1 MSHSPTFSSRRTES
15 LACQLTSPELV
26 KRKQTVLAELKKQIL
41 ESKETA
47 NGFVYKFKGGDG
59 ILDQLTEFIKAER
72 QCCPFFTFTLA
83 IGKESEGVW
92 LELAGPEGSKE
103 FIKTEL
109 EF

>member
-1 MSHSPTFSSRRTES
+1 MSHVYSFSSLPTES

-26 KRKQTVLAELKKQIL
+26 KRKQTVLAELRRQIQ

-59 ILDQLTEFIKAER
+59 IIDQLSEFIKVER
-72 QCCPFFTFTLA
+72 QCCPFFTFTLT

-92 LELAGPEGSKE
+92 LELAGPVGTKE

-109 EF
+109 GF

>member
-1 MSHSPTFSSRRTES
+1 MSDSPSFSSRPTES

-26 KRKQTVLAELKKQIL
+26 KRKRTVLAELKRQVL

-47 NGFVYKFKGGDG
+47 NGFTYKFKGGDG
-59 ILDQLTEFIKAER
+59 IIDQLTEFVKAER
-72 QCCPFFTFTLA
+72 QCCPFFTFTVT

-92 LELAGPEGSKE
+92 LELAGPLGAKE

>member
-1 MSHSPTFSSRRTES
+1 MSDAPTSSGFRTES

-26 KRKQTVLAELKKQIL
+26 KRKQTVLAELRRQIL

-47 NGFVYKFKGGDG
+47 NGFVCKFKGGDG
-59 ILDQLTEFIKAER
+59 IIDQLSEFIKAER
-72 QCCPFFTFTLA
+72 QCCPFFTFTLT
-83 IGKESEGVW
+83 IGKESKGVC
-92 LELAGPEGSKE
+92 LELTGPEGAKE